1 MRSLALVSVITVAIA
16 GLKSNEHH
24 RMTGQYNKQCESN
37 IFDHAATISPKVIG
51 IPLQYQAGFPGV
63 LNEIFDNEE
72 ADKRTPSVTMFLQY
86 DFALPYILANR
97 LSNKMFIPSQTN
109 LPK

>member
-1 MRSLALVSVITVAIA
+1 MRLLALVSVITVAIA
-16 GLKSNEHH
+16 GLNSNAHH
-24 RMTGQYNKQCESN
+24 QTTGEYNQQCENN
-37 IFDHAATISPKVIG
+37 IFDHPATILPKVIG

-63 LNEIFDNEE
+63 LSEISDNEE
-72 ADKRTPSVTMFLQY
+72 ADKKTPNVTVFLQY